1 MSPRPPTES
10 EIRELSSR
18 LYLDLTEKEVQDYR
32 ELVTELLESYEVVRH
47 LGQPPIERS
56 EPRPRDPGHRVREND
71 PYNAWITR
79 CDVPGTD
86 DGTLTGWDV
95 AIKDNVS
102 VGGVEMTCG
111 SQVLE
116 GYVPNTDATL
126 VSRLLDAGARVV
138 GKTNMDDMAFTG
150 NGHSSAFGP
159 MLNPHNDE
167 YLSGGS
173 SGGSAIAVATD
184 EVDLAIGS
192 DQGGSIRVPAAWS
205 GIVGHKPT
213 HGLVPYTGC
222 VGIENTIDHAGP
234 LASDVESAAKAL
246 SVIAGKDPNDPR
258 QPQSVPNEEY
268 EETLDEDI
276 QDLSI
281 AVIKQGFNQPDYD
294 PRVNES
300 VHSAINT
307 LRQEGATA
315 EDVSLPMHGD
325 AADVY
330 TVALAEGF
338 VAAISGEGMGHNWKG
353 RYNTS
358 WVDSFG
364 KSRRAQGGDFP
375 PSVKL
380 TLLLGAYTSDQYH
393 SKYYAEAMN
402 LRMELTKKYDELL
415 SEYDLIA
422 MPTTATT
429 ANKYVSDQDRFEFIA
444 DAWGCLANTCVF
456 NMTGHPSLSV
466 PVEPVNDLPAGL
478 MLTGRQFDDATV
490 LKTGHTLERA
500 QDGYRH

>member
-1 MSPRPPTES
+1 MSLRPPTES
-10 EIRELSSR
+10 EIRELGSR
-18 LYLDLTEKEVQDYR
+18 LYLDLTEKEVQDYC
-32 ELVTELLESYEVVRH
+32 ELVTDLLGSYEVVRS
-47 LGQPPIERS
+47 LGQPPTERS
-56 EPRPRDPGHRVREND
+56 ELRSRDPGHRVRKDD
-71 PYNAWITR
+71 PHNAWITR
-79 CDVPGTD
+79 CNVSGADNGK
-86 DGTLTGWDV
+86 LAGWEV

-116 GYVPNTDATL
+116 GYVPNTDATV
-126 VSRLLDAGARVV
+126 VSRLLDAGASVV

-159 MLNPHNDE
+159 MLNPHDE
-167 YLSGGS
+167 DYLSGGS

-205 GIVGHKPT
+205 GIIGHKPT

-222 VGIENTIDHAGP
+222 IGIENTIDHAGP
-234 LASDVESAAKAL
+234 LASDVESAAKGL
-246 SVIAGKDPNDPR
+246 SVIAGRDPNDPR
-258 QPQSVPNEEY
+258 QPQSVPNEDY
-268 EETLDEDI
+268 EEALNEDI

-281 AVIKQGFNQPDYD
+281 AVVREGFNQPDHD
-294 PRVNES
+294 PDVNES
-300 VHSAINT
+300 VQSAIDT
-307 LRQEGATA
+307 LREEGAVA
-315 EDVSLPMHGD
+315 EDVSLPMHAD

-338 VAAISGEGMGHNWKG
+338 AAAVSGEGVGHNWKG

-380 TLLLGAYTSDQYH
+380 TLLTGAYTSDQYH

-402 LRMELTKKYDELL
+402 LRAELTKKYEKLL

-422 MPTTATT
+422 MPTTPTT
-429 ANKYVSDQDRFEFIA
+429 ANKYVSDQNRFEFIA
-444 DAWGCLANTCVF
+444 DAWGCLANACVF
-456 NMTGHPSLSV
+456 NMTGHPSLSIPAEPRSGL
-466 PVEPVNDLPAGL
+466 PVGL
-478 MLTGRQFDDATV
+478 MLTGQQFDDATV
-490 LKTGHTLERA
+490 LKAGYALEQA
-500 QDGYRH
+500 QD